1 MSEQTFTIKNAAEA
15 TGKSADQI
23 RRAIR
28 AKKLEATEDPTTGA
42 YRITTSGLL
51 AAGFM
56 LERTPPEN
64 ATQTPPNDT
73 HQLKARIQTLEAIE
87 RELRDRIASL
97 ERMNEQLTASLP
109 ALMAGNPSGGR
120 WWQKRQN
127 R

>member
-1 MSEQTFTIKNAAEA
+1 MAEQTFTIKTAAEA
-15 TGKSADQI
+15 TGKSPDQI

-28 AKKLEATEDPTTGA
+28 AKKLAASEDPTNGA
-42 YRITTSGLL
+42 YVITTSALL

-56 LERTPPEN
+56 LETPPPVT
-64 ATQTPPNDT
+64 ATQAPPNET
-73 HQLKARIQTLEAIE
+73 HRLEARIQTLEAIE

-97 ERMNEQLTASLP
+97 ERQNEQLTASLP
-109 ALMAGNPSGGR
+109 ALMAGNQGGGR